1 MITIAELTDLVAQ
14 ALDVD
19 QVDENASMEN
29 IEQWDS
35 LGHLSVLTLIDKHL
49 EGKASTLAGLASA
62 TGVGEIAQILETNNL
77 LEK

>member
-62 TGVGEIAQILETNNL
+62 TGVGEIARILETNNL